1 MAHVATH
8 EGFGHSLATRIRAA
22 FESMKQARVLRGEY
36 SRTVNELSG
45 LTDRELHDFGFS
57 RYEIHNIAN
66 RHVYGDQFRHL

>member
-1 MAHVATH
+1 
-8 EGFGHSLATRIRAA
+8 
-22 FESMKQARVLRGEY
+22 MKQSRVLRREY

-57 RYEIHNIAN
+57 RYEIHDIAN

>member
-1 MAHVATH
+1 MAYVATH
-8 EGFGHSLATRIRAA
+8 QGFGHTLTARIRAA
-22 FESMKQARVLRGEY
+22 YDNMKQSRVLRREY

-57 RYEIHNIAN
+57 RYEIHDIAN